1 MIESTCFNKN
11 PPASPSSSLRTHGN
25 PHPLSYRSLLTTSD
39 DCDLLYAGRMLRIY
53 CLFSVTQN
61 LHCVLLRP
69 SGRGASPKHPP
80 LGVVVWEGAHPDSCN
95 DSEKKGLPITAHPCH
110 PWGCHLPSSQGW
122 YGCVVR
128 ETFLHFGWF
137 INVL

>member
-1 MIESTCFNKN
+1 MIESTCFKKN

-95 DSEKKGLPITAHPCH
+95 LRDGMDVWSERPFFTLDGLLMSYRLEFN
-110 PWGCHLPSSQGW
+110 LP
-122 YGCVVR
+122 
-128 ETFLHFGWF
+128 L
-137 INVL
+137 